1 VAFPDLSALLSGD
14 DIAIPTAPPPAPPL
28 LDNCGDLVDAYKDPS
43 LPDSQPMMSVDFI
56 ESCCTR
62 GETTMEEF
70 DECLNSVPK
79 PPDICAEEPDSPVCT
94 CFDEAGEIDEDCE
107 CGVML
112 DLYADPSSGLAALFV
127 GDATDIEFCCTGGM
141 TIGEAS
147 ACLFGRIVGTYA
159 PTSTPVN
166 DGVFPVTMS
175 SGPANLISCV
185 DHTSGALKDECKCA
199 GLVPFCS
206 TGATQFSGI
215 VPGLDEMCE
224 SIMSCCGEDGLTAN
238 VDYNA
243 CWEESGVAFPDL
255 SALLSGDGIIGGG
268 GNPVTATGTMP
279 SCAEDSKEPY
289 CVLISCMDPSTGG
302 FDESCDCSVM
312 IDLYTDPSSTM
323 YMPMVGD
330 VLGSC
335 CPPGETSLSDAMEC
349 FDTLAFNDQEGASS
363 EPGAITSAQ
372 TNSPTKDP
380 LDDGNGVPSV
390 PEANTSA
397 PTTTSSTKDPLDDGN
412 GVPSVPEANTS
423 APTTTSSTK
432 DPLGGEDAAIPEI
445 LTPSPTPA
453 DDVLGVLDNG

>member
-1 VAFPDLSALLSGD
+1 
-14 DIAIPTAPPPAPPL
+14 
-28 LDNCGDLVDAYKDPS
+28 
-43 LPDSQPMMSVDFI
+43 
-56 ESCCTR
+56 
-62 GETTMEEF
+62 
-70 DECLNSVPK
+70 
-79 PPDICAEEPDSPVCT
+79 
-94 CFDEAGEIDEDCE
+94 
-107 CGVML
+107 
-112 DLYADPSSGLAALFV
+112 
-127 GDATDIEFCCTGGM
+127 
-141 TIGEAS
+141 
-147 ACLFGRIVGTYA
+147 
-159 PTSTPVN
+159 
-166 DGVFPVTMS
+166 
-175 SGPANLISCV
+175 
-185 DHTSGALKDECKCA
+185 
-199 GLVPFCS
+199 
-206 TGATQFSGI
+206 
-215 VPGLDEMCE
+215 
-224 SIMSCCGEDGLTAN
+224 
-238 VDYNA
+238 
-243 CWEESGVAFPDL
+243 
-255 SALLSGDGIIGGG
+255 
-268 GNPVTATGTMP
+268 
-279 SCAEDSKEPY
+279 
-289 CVLISCMDPSTGG
+289 MDPSTGG

-432 DPLGGEDAAIPEI
+432 DPLDDGNGVPSVPEANTSAPTTTSSTKDPLGGEDAAIPEI

-453 DDVLGVLDNG
+453 DDVLGVLDNGATIVGVVFAAAAVAGVMIFV